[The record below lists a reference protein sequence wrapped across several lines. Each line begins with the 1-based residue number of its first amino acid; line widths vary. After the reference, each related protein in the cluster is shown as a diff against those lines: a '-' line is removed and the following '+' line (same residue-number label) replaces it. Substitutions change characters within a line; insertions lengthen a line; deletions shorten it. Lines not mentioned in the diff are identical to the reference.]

1 MNGKIFISYSWSEPS
16 GSIVNNWLVPSIK
29 AHGINCLVD
38 KEVCGYNANI
48 DKFEADLPDAAK
60 VVLVISPAFFLS
72 LDCMFEAVLAV
83 TKCDIE
89 KQIYVI
95 NLQDYNFRKDERY
108 LLQETST
115 FFENLKMKTQEA
127 LEKLPDSAKGSIKDD
142 LRKINTVRDNLNAL
156 WRMLKSKNSGKF
168 DLLSKDD
175 FKMVC
180 EVISESLK
188 EVTE

>member
-1 MNGKIFISYSWSEPS
+1 MNGKIFISYSWTEPS

-38 KEVCGYNANI
+38 KEACGYNANI
-48 DKFEADLPDAAK
+48 DKFEADLPNAAK

-72 LDCMFEAVLAV
+72 LDCMFEAALAV
-83 TKCDIE
+83 TKCDVE
-89 KQIYVI
+89 KQVYVI
-95 NLQDYNFRKDERY
+95 NLQNYNFRKDERN
-108 LLQETST
+108 LLQETSS
-115 FFENLKMKTQEA
+115 FFENLKMKTLEA
-127 LEKLPDSAKGSIKDD
+127 LEKLPNSAKGSMKDD
-142 LRKINTVRDNLNAL
+142 LRKINTVLGSLNAL
-156 WRMLKSKNSGKF
+156 WRMLKSKNSGSF
-168 DLLSKDD
+168 DLLSKDG